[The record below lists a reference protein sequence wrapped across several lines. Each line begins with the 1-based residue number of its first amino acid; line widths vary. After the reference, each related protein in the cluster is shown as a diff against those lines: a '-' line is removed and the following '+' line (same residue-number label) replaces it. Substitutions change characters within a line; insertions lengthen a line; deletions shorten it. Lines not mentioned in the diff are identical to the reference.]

1 MEKSTKEIIIKKI
14 IDGRQQTK
22 SKRERERTKERQ
34 PRIIVYGRKYGHFY
48 TDALAGV
55 DHLASP

>member
-1 MEKSTKEIIIKKI
+1 MV
-14 IDGRQQTK
+14 D
-22 SKRERERTKERQ
+22 SKRSPREKERERTKERQ